1 MSARLTEHDNKF
13 YPKPNQKWQPP
24 GLDRCGK
31 IKESTLKA
39 LISLETHSGSSLLI
53 DCATGLAAF
62 VARDRFYLFH
72 EEL

>member
-1 MSARLTEHDNKF
+1 VAA
-13 YPKPNQKWQPP
+13 P
-24 GLDRCGK
+24 GLDRWGK